1 MRVTMTRTSRKDA
14 PPSVAPFIPVD
25 APLTVGKDYE
35 VHAITVFQGVV
46 FFQVVEDKGELPAW
60 VPAWMCKT
68 VAGEMPGDWV
78 ANLVDEGHLLIGPP
92 FLARDLQSYVDMVE
106 LNPQQMARFW
116 RRLDASNAP
125 PRGMEED

>member
-1 MRVTMTRTSRKDA
+1 MRVTMTRTSRKGA

-25 APLTVGKDYE
+25 VPFTVGQDYE
-35 VHAITVFQGVV
+35 VHAITVYQGVV
-46 FFQVVEDKGELPAW
+46 AFLVVEDEGEFPVW

-78 ANLVDEGHLLIGPP
+78 ANLVDEGHLVIGPQ

-106 LNPQQMARFW
+106 LNPEQIARFW
-116 RRLDASNAP
+116 RRLDAINTP
-125 PRGMEED
+125 PPGLGED

>member
-1 MRVTMTRTSRKDA
+1 MRVIMTRTSREGA
-14 PPSVAPFIPVD
+14 PPGIALFIPID

-46 FFQVVEDKGELPAW
+46 FFQVVEDEGELPAW
-60 VPAWMCKT
+60 VPAWMCRT

-78 ANLVDEGHLLIGPP
+78 ANMVDEGHFVIGPQ

-106 LNPQQMARFW
+106 LNPEQIARFW
-116 RRLDASNAP
+116 RRLDAINAP
-125 PRGMEED
+125 PPGMDED